1 MTVRYDQIHL
11 YAKPGQ
17 AACATI
23 RQWLDGNGIAYTN
36 LDYADPTET
45 LAALSTWFQDEEGND
60 IAFADTPVLVYDR
73 LMWEADDGSDRY
85 AHRHYVTDVED
96 LPDDF
101 TTLAEQVS

>member
-1 MTVRYDQIHL
+1 MTIRYDEVHL

-23 RQWLDGNGIAYTN
+23 RQWLDSNGIAYTN
-36 LDYADPTET
+36 LDYQDPTDT

-60 IAFADTPVLVYDR
+60 IIFTDTPVLVYDK
-73 LMWEADDGSDRY
+73 LLWEADDKSDRY
-85 AHRHYVTDVED
+85 AHRYYVTDVND

-101 TTLAEQVS
+101 VTLALKVS